1 MRKRAFLLLVLLL
14 LFAVAITDVT
24 AAEEDTPVVEEVSFT
39 DGGVSEIDTLEMAKP
54 INYQDGDLLVMVLV
68 SDNPQDAT
76 YFNAVADWTKLDES
90 GTSVCDSHI
99 ALYWQIANG
108 TVGDVTITGV
118 TTSNILGWMLRIS
131 GVDTADPI
139 EAYGFA
145 ASTAAGTNPHQIQS
159 ITTINDNCLVLYG
172 LAFDGGDGYPFSV
185 VSPFIELSDRANG
198 GSPLEA
204 YVSGTIGYRDLV
216 LHGASGNAVV
226 YANVLDG
233 ASYFQVAFNGVI
245 ESAAPTGSGIL
256 YELFLSTSMYGYI
269 GPLALVVGGYVLA
282 KKDKGLGVIAFV
294 VQCLF
299 VANYFALIDVT
310 PDYWWHILII
320 LFGGVMVFGF
330 SLADLKR

>member
-1 MRKRAFLLLVLLL
+1 MKKRAVLLLVFL
-14 LFAVAITDVT
+14 LFTLAITNVT

-54 INYQDGDLLVMVLV
+54 INYQDGDLLVMVMV
-68 SDNPQDAT
+68 SDNPQDAA

-99 ALYWQIANG
+99 ALYYQIANG
-108 TVGDVTITGV
+108 TVGDVTVTGV
-118 TTSNILGWMLRIS
+118 TTSNILGWILRIS

-145 ASTAAGTNPHQIQS
+145 ASTAAGTNPHQIPS

-172 LAFDGGDGYPFSV
+172 LSFDGGDGYSFSV

-216 LHGASGNAVV
+216 SHGPSGDAVV

-245 ESAAPTGSGIL
+245 ETEATTGSGIL
-256 YELFLSTSMYGYI
+256 YELFLSTSMWGYF
-269 GPLALVVGGYVLA
+269 GPVAVVAASLFLT
-282 KKDKGLGVIAFV
+282 KKDKGIGVLMFIII
-294 VQCLF
+294 CLC
-299 VANYFALIDVT
+299 VYQYSLLLLIT
-310 PDYWWHILII
+310 PAYIWHFLILLLLSVCASISI
-320 LFGGVMVFGF
+320 LCYC
-330 SLADLKR
+330 